1 MTHDFAVF
9 STHHLTH
16 IRYRAT
22 SDHVLWKSTA
32 YTKFWTKST
41 WIISIHRPLSA
52 HWVLCIARVSRRELQ
67 LFDSLGE
74 PKPWRSDIEVRN
86 YLFICPMSHN
96 SSYG

>member
-16 IRYRAT
+16 IRYRA

-41 WIISIHRPLSA
+41 WIIPIHRPLSA

-86 YLFICPMSHN
+86 YPFICPMSHN